1 VEVPV
6 QDRTGELGDQ
16 LATVIDGDDLYDTAA
31 GIRTLR
37 ENAGNVQ
44 TAADD
49 LLLDVRRFEAWMED
63 PTVRH
68 DDLAE
73 DAELL
78 ADAVDDLA
86 AALDRPRADDPETRA
101 RRRAETAMRHRTLDL
116 MLSDLR
122 WELDAI
128 RRVDERQGVED
139 EQNDVEGRIRGISE
153 RLSTVDD
160 RLADVD
166 TSDGSAHHEEQVLA
180 LDDALAATDHPVA
193 WDTVQRVFEQHRA
206 AL

>member
-1 VEVPV
+1 
-6 QDRTGELGDQ
+6 
-16 LATVIDGDDLYDTAA
+16 
-31 GIRTLR
+31 
-37 ENAGNVQ
+37 
-44 TAADD
+44 
-49 LLLDVRRFEAWMED
+49 
-63 PTVRH
+63 
-68 DDLAE
+68 
-73 DAELL
+73 
-78 ADAVDDLA
+78 
-86 AALDRPRADDPETRA
+86 
-101 RRRAETAMRHRTLDL
+101 MRHRTLDL